1 MLKSLFNLS
10 IGHTTPLLA
19 LVVAFAPLESEAIR
33 ALNTAATGM
42 ASQESHVNAISNNI
56 ANVNTT
62 GYKAQR
68 IEFEDLVYETI
79 QEAGGRSS
87 NNTEYTVGHQVGSGS
102 KVSATRRMHTMGSPQ
117 MTNRPY
123 DLMIMGDGFFGVQV
137 GDQMMFTRD
146 GAFTVDAQGTVK
158 TKNGYPLV
166 PGISV
171 PPNTKSLNISED
183 GKVQAFLTNQTAPI
197 ELGQVPVFTFVNPA
211 GLADKG
217 GNLARS
223 TTASGQPIQN
233 IPGNENAGS
242 IMQGALESS
251 NVSIMNEMTGMIK
264 AQRAYE
270 MNSKV
275 MGIADQMLQTV
286 NNIR

>member
-1 MLKSLFNLS
+1 MGSKIFIALTS
-10 IGHTTPLLA
+10 ISFA
-19 LVVAFAPLESEAIR
+19 LGPIGANAMIR

-42 ASQESHVNAISNNI
+42 AAQESHVNAISNNI

-68 IEFEDLVYETI
+68 TEFEDLVYETVE
-79 QEAGGRSS
+79 EAGGRSS
-87 NNTEYTVGHQVGSGS
+87 NNTQYTVGHQIGSGS

-117 MTNRPY
+117 LTNRPY

-137 GDQMMFTRD
+137 GDQIMFTRD
-146 GAFTVDAQGTVK
+146 GSFTVDAQGVLK
-158 TKNGYPLV
+158 TRNGYPIV
-166 PGISV
+166 PGITV
-171 PPNTKSLNISED
+171 PPNTKSLNIGED
-183 GKVQAFLTNQTAPI
+183 GTVEAFLTNQTAPI
-197 ELGQVPVFTFVNPA
+197 GLGQIPVFTFVNPA
-211 GLADKG
+211 GLSDKG
-217 GNLARS
+217 GNIAMA
-223 TTASGQPIQN
+223 TTASGQALQHVAGTENSGPIQ
-233 IPGNENAGS
+233 
-242 IMQGALESS
+242 QGALESS
-251 NVSIMNEMTGMIK
+251 NVSIMNEMTNMIK